1 MLALAAAFS
10 CTKEAGKDLPAP
22 QETEDLI
29 TIKAYLPDD
38 VTKAGA
44 SVGFS
49 WYWQEGDKITVV
61 GEEETQVF
69 SIKSGVSSKMAE
81 FTGRPVAG
89 DKFTILYPGEDAN
102 TAIWSSQSQN
112 GNNSLDH
119 VKYAAALKDVDDYTS
134 FNFSPEWAEEHN
146 GTFRQTGVLK
156 LVLTLPED
164 IEKVSRITLT
174 ASSPLFYKGNG
185 EDRTDKLELAM
196 NDAVPDA
203 QHSITAWM
211 TTSWNEAEVPAD
223 AGISIEVANS
233 DAPVAKTV
241 TFAKASTLMSGMV
254 NNFIVDGTAW
264 EYTTRYTDGDGTA
277 ASPWLITQARQ
288 MSFIADDL
296 KAGEIRYFKLGADI
310 DMAEVEAWVPLNPVD
325 PFDKQIDFNGD
336 GHTISNF
343 SCNAS
348 SYPSFFGVLYGKC
361 HDVKFVN
368 AAITA
373 TSKGCGILGGYGGTA
388 GKPCVVENVH
398 VQGTVASTAGNC
410 VGGMFGTGREA
421 VISNSSADV
430 VISSVGQQVG
440 GIIGTDA
447 GLGVTITNCWT
458 AGSVST
464 TASIAGGICGDL
476 TAEGSSILNCY
487 STASVT
493 TQFIFGGIVGR
504 ACKGSK
510 TNASNCN
517 SLEPGNHVE
526 NCIAWNDFLKS
537 DFISE
542 ATPAEHYSSG
552 AVIGGTAVKNY
563 LKNCWRKSD
572 LSFTDCP
579 KNAELGTYVLVDQE
593 DADPEH
599 PMVKGAG
606 TYAFAYHGKAAAAG
620 KTLSQVAQEIG
631 WSDEVWDFSGETP
644 KLK

>member
-1 MLALAAAFS
+1 MMKRYSIFALASGIALSLFAS
-10 CTKEAGKDLPAP
+10 CSKDNHVPAP
-22 QETEDLI
+22 AAEKI
-29 TIKAYLPDD
+29 TITASFPEEGL
-38 VTKAGA
+38 TK
-44 SVGFS
+44 VGFVEDG
-49 WYWQEGDKITVV
+49 YNNKLNLVWQDGDQIVITD
-61 GEEETQVF
+61 EANPSNTQTFDIV
-69 SIKSGVSSKMAE
+69 SGAGTASAT
-81 FTGRPVAG
+81 FTG
-89 DKFTILYPGEDAN
+89 
-102 TAIWSSQSQN
+102 TAP
-112 GNNSLDH
+112 
-119 VKYAAALKDVDDYTS
+119 AAAASYRITYGGNPSYAVQTQAADGDTGHLKYVATLTGVTDYTS
-134 FNFSPEWAEEHN
+134 F
-146 GTFRQTGVLK
+146 TFT
-156 LVLTLPED
+156 D
-164 IEKVSRITLT
+164 A
-174 ASSPLFYKGNG
+174 ASSAVLRLRTQIPAGFYGNVKSVVIKAG
-185 EDRTDKLELAM
+185 
-196 NDAVPDA
+196 
-203 QHSITAWM
+203 TAFVKVDIAD
-211 TTSWNEAEVPAD
+211 SAD
-223 AGISIEVANS
+223 AGETNVFTVYASLPGEMAIAAGTELYVSFMMDETKAYLKHTAYRVLPAMTIEAG
-233 DAPVAKTV
+233 K
-241 TFAKASTLMSGMV
+241 V
-254 NNFIVDGTAW
+254 NTINLNCSAIETSAGAVDN
-264 EYTTRYTDGDGTA
+264 GTA
-277 ASPWLITQARQ
+277 AKPYL
-288 MSFIADDL
+288 IADQQQMDAMHTL
-296 KAGEIRYFKLGADI
+296 LAAGEKKYFKMVDDV
-310 DMAEVEAWVPLNPVD
+310 DMTGVAWAPLNPAS
-325 PFDKQIDFNGD
+325 PYDKETDFNGD

-361 HDVKFVN
+361 HDVKFVD

-398 VQGTVASTAGNC
+398 VQGTVTSTVGNC

-421 VISNSSADV
+421 GISNSSADV

-476 TAEGSSILNCY
+476 TVEGSSILNCY

-631 WSDEVWDFSGETP
+631 WSADVWDFSAVLPT
-644 KLK
+644 LK

>member
-1 MLALAAAFS
+1 MMKRYSIFALASGIALSLFAS
-10 CTKEAGKDLPAP
+10 CSKDNHVPAP
-22 QETEDLI
+22 AAEKI
-29 TIKAYLPDD
+29 TITASFPEEGL
-38 VTKAGA
+38 TK
-44 SVGFS
+44 VGFVEDG
-49 WYWQEGDKITVV
+49 YNNKLNLVWQDGDQIVITD
-61 GEEETQVF
+61 EANPSNTQTFDIV
-69 SIKSGVSSKMAE
+69 SGAGTASAT
-81 FTGRPVAG
+81 FTG
-89 DKFTILYPGEDAN
+89 
-102 TAIWSSQSQN
+102 TAP
-112 GNNSLDH
+112 
-119 VKYAAALKDVDDYTS
+119 AAAASYRITYGGNPSYAVQTQAADGDTGHLKYVATLTGVTDYTS
-134 FNFSPEWAEEHN
+134 F
-146 GTFRQTGVLK
+146 TFT
-156 LVLTLPED
+156 D
-164 IEKVSRITLT
+164 A
-174 ASSPLFYKGNG
+174 ASSAVLRLRTQIPAGFYGNVKSVVIKAG
-185 EDRTDKLELAM
+185 
-196 NDAVPDA
+196 
-203 QHSITAWM
+203 TAFVKVDIAD
-211 TTSWNEAEVPAD
+211 SAD
-223 AGISIEVANS
+223 AGETNVFTVYASLPGEMAIAAGTELYVSFMMDETKAYLKHTAYRVLPAMTIEAG
-233 DAPVAKTV
+233 K
-241 TFAKASTLMSGMV
+241 V
-254 NNFIVDGTAW
+254 NTINLNCSAIETSAGAVDN
-264 EYTTRYTDGDGTA
+264 GTA
-277 ASPWLITQARQ
+277 AKPYL
-288 MSFIADDL
+288 IADQQQMDAMHTL
-296 KAGEIRYFKLGADI
+296 LAAGEKKYFKMVDDV
-310 DMAEVEAWVPLNPVD
+310 DMTGVAWAPLNPAS
-325 PFDKQIDFNGD
+325 PYDKETDFNGD

-361 HDVKFVN
+361 HDVKFVD

-373 TSKGCGILGGYGGTA
+373 ASKGCGILGGYGGTA

-398 VQGTVASTAGNC
+398 VQGTVTSTVGNC

-430 VISSVGQQVG
+430 IISSVGQQVG

-476 TAEGSSILNCY
+476 LAEGSSILNCY

-504 ACKGSK
+504 ACAGQK
-510 TNASNCN
+510 TNATNCN
-517 SLEPGNHVE
+517 GQEPQNHIE

-537 DFISE
+537 DFV
-542 ATPAEHYSSG
+542 TDTAEHYSSG

-631 WSDEVWDFSGETP
+631 WSADVWDFSAVLPT
-644 KLK
+644 LK